1 MNISKNDERK
11 YVSAIPNP
19 EYLIK
24 SISEQGYS
32 LQSAIADLADNSITA
47 SCDSI
52 EILVET
58 EKAPFQLFI
67 CDNGNGMSFEELEQ
81 NCRFPS
87 SSPEHSRKTLDLGRF
102 GLGMKAAS
110 FSQTRK
116 FTVLSRKKGTKTFH
130 ALTWDVDFIRQTG
143 EWRLIVNSE
152 EDVSSLLQEYS
163 HLRSAFV
170 DPLKGF
176 EANTIIIWS
185 GLYKFEDYLN
195 EKNRSKA
202 LNREISINVAEHLG
216 IVFHRFM
223 ESKKAPLKIRV
234 NNHLISP
241 FNPFPETHKGFR
253 SIEYRQKQ
261 FGEDNIKLEGF
272 VLPSIALDEVK
283 SEKNSWTTSNKSL
296 IDMEGVYVYRANR
309 LILYGGWN
317 GLIKKFP
324 RLQLARLRVDIGNS
338 ADHLLHLNV
347 AKSAVIIPHDL
358 KDAFEDYIQVL
369 TSEATK
375 EYSNRGLRKF
385 PERKKKSDLSLFNKV
400 HTNKGTV
407 LEINNAYPL
416 VEMLQESLNEEQKTC
431 FNLLLRVL
439 NNSTNKIRNIHEVP
453 SHYEVNSPREIVS
466 LQDFVEKA
474 KEHEFP
480 SSFIIE
486 HIRQN
491 FGIIESN
498 LPSDILKLLEQ

>member
-1 MNISKNDERK
+1 
-11 YVSAIPNP
+11 
-19 EYLIK
+19 
-24 SISEQGYS
+24 
-32 LQSAIADLADNSITA
+32 
-47 SCDSI
+47 
-52 EILVET
+52 
-58 EKAPFQLFI
+58 
-67 CDNGNGMSFEELEQ
+67 
-81 NCRFPS
+81 
-87 SSPEHSRKTLDLGRF
+87 
-102 GLGMKAAS
+102 
-110 FSQTRK
+110 
-116 FTVLSRKKGTKTFH
+116 
-130 ALTWDVDFIRQTG
+130 
-143 EWRLIVNSE
+143 
-152 EDVSSLLQEYS
+152 
-163 HLRSAFV
+163 
-170 DPLKGF
+170 
-176 EANTIIIWS
+176 
-185 GLYKFEDYLN
+185 
-195 EKNRSKA
+195 
-202 LNREISINVAEHLG
+202 
-216 IVFHRFM
+216 
-223 ESKKAPLKIRV
+223 
-234 NNHLISP
+234 
-241 FNPFPETHKGFR
+241 
-253 SIEYRQKQ
+253 
-261 FGEDNIKLEGF
+261 
-272 VLPSIALDEVK
+272 
-283 SEKNSWTTSNKSL
+283 
-296 IDMEGVYVYRANR
+296 MEGVYVYRANR

-466 LQDFVEKA
+466 LQDFVAKA